1 MTSIENFFFE
11 LLQVAIGC
19 RSKLSAVPTK
29 EEWVTLLEVSVKQSL
44 AGITFAG
51 VERLPKEQWPEKE
64 IVFQWMAITAQIEQQ
79 NVKTTEVCLQL
90 VKRVEA
96 DGFKTCI
103 LKGQSNY
110 AYYSKELKNKRS
122 CGDIDIWALPK
133 LRGESLKFNDG
144 LKKTIL
150 YVRKINPEGEALY
163 HHIDYGMYNGTEVEV
178 HFLPSFMFNPIHNHR
193 LQKWF
198 NKMAD
203 GGWQMAELPDE
214 RGCIP
219 VPSVE
224 FNIIFQLSHIYNH
237 VLHEGIGLRQMVD
250 YYYVL
255 KKFRDESL
263 ELKDSAKSIELE
275 NTLKSLGL
283 WRFAGAVM
291 YVMRE
296 VFALESQCM
305 IAPVDEKRGKI
316 ILSEI
321 FKGGNFGKYD
331 ADNIKAN
338 NRLRKNIQ
346 RIKRDF
352 RMMRYFPSECLWEPV
367 FRVYHFFWRMR
378 YN

>member
-1 MTSIENFFFE
+1 MTSEQQKFLEILRYCIDNVEHIPSE
-11 LLQVAIGC
+11 LEKIDWSSFLKFAKEQAIVG
-19 RSKLSAVPTK
+19 V
-29 EEWVTLLEVSVKQSL
+29 VYG
-44 AGITFAG
+44 GI
-51 VERLPKEQWPEKE
+51 ERLGKDVNIPFNVLMEWIGYAQVIESQNKLVNKGCAN
-64 IVFQWMAITAQIEQQ
+64 IVTSFQKDRFE
-79 NVKTTEVCLQL
+79 
-90 VKRVEA
+90 
-96 DGFKTCI
+96 TCI
-103 LKGQSNY
+103 LKGQGNALMY
-110 AYYSKELKNKRS
+110 PNPYSRTP
-122 CGDIDIWALPK
+122 GDIDIWVRPK
-133 LRGESLKFNDG
+133 TKGRC
-144 LKKTIL
+144 KKDDVRRTIE
-150 YVRKINPEGEALY
+150 YIKGINPKGKVCY
-163 HHIDYGMYNGTEVEV
+163 HHIDYGLYKGIEVEV
-178 HFLPSFMFNPIHNHR
+178 HFRPSFMFNPIHNNQ

-237 VLHEGIGLRQMVD
+237 VLHEGIGLRQMMD

-255 KKFRDESL
+255 KRIEDPLRLPLYKGRNL
-263 ELKDSAKSIELE
+263 EEALKY
-275 NTLKSLGL
+275 LGL
-283 WRFAGAVM
+283 WKFAGAVM

-321 FKGGNFGKYD
+321 LKGGNFGKYD

>member
-79 NVKTTEVCLQL
+79 NVKTTEVCQQL

-122 CGDIDIWALPK
+122 CGDIDIWVLPK
-133 LRGESLKFNDG
+133 LRGESLRFNDG

-178 HFLPSFMFNPIHNHR
+178 HFRPSFMFNPIYNNR

-214 RGCIP
+214 RGRIP

-275 NTLKSLGL
+275 NTLKYLGL
-283 WRFAGAVM
+283 WKFAGAVM
-291 YVMRE
+291 YVMQE

-305 IAPVDEKRGKI
+305 IVPVDEKRGKI

-321 FKGGNFGKYD
+321 LKGGNFGKYD

-352 RMMRYFPSECLWEPV
+352 RMMQYFTSECLWEPV
-367 FRVYHFFWRMR
+367 FRIYHFFWRMR

>member
-1 MTSIENFFFE
+1 MIELQFLRNCLGIFQPLPQFDDEQWESIYDFC
-11 LLQVAIGC
+11 L
-19 RSKLSAVPTK
+19 
-29 EEWVTLLEVSVKQSL
+29 KQSL
-44 AGITFAG
+44 VGLGFYGI
-51 VERLPKEQWPEKE
+51 ERISQKPPKELLLQWFALNE
-64 IVFQWMAITAQIEQQ
+64 QIKQRNILVNSQ
-79 NVKTTEVCLQL
+79 CLEL
-90 VKRVEA
+90 GDMFAEA
-96 DGFKTCI
+96 GFETCI
-103 LKGQSNY
+103 LKGQGNALMY
-110 AYYSKELKNKRS
+110 PNPYSRTP
-122 CGDIDIWALPK
+122 GDIDIWVRPK
-133 LRGESLKFNDG
+133 TKGRC
-144 LKKTIL
+144 KKDDVRRTIE
-150 YVRKINPEGEALY
+150 YIKGINPKGKVCY
-163 HHIDYGMYNGTEVEV
+163 HHIDYGLYKGIEVEV
-178 HFLPSFMFNPIHNHR
+178 HFRPSFMFNPIHNNR

-250 YYYVL
+250 YYVL

-263 ELKDSAKSIELE
+263 EFRDSAKSIELE
-275 NTLKSLGL
+275 ETLKYLGL

-321 FKGGNFGKYD
+321 LKGGNFGKYD

-367 FRVYHFFWRMR
+367 FRVYHFFWRLR

>member
-1 MTSIENFFFE
+1 MEELFLEFIRYCVNEKAALPEDIGKMDWAGLFRFCQEQAIAGVVFE
-11 LLQVAIGC
+11 GLKVHAEGLKIPKEVLLQWFA
-19 RSKLSAVPTK
+19 LS
-29 EEWVTLLEVSVKQSL
+29 EQINQRNMLLNKRC
-44 AGITFAG
+44 
-51 VERLPKEQWPEKE
+51 VEL
-64 IVFQWMAITAQIEQQ
+64 
-79 NVKTTEVCLQL
+79 TEMLR
-90 VKRVEA
+90 K
-96 DGFKTCI
+96 DGFQCCI

-110 AYYSKELKNKRS
+110 AYYPKELKNRRT
-122 CGDIDIWALPK
+122 CGDVDIWALPK
-133 LRGESLKFNDG
+133 LRGESLEFNNG

-150 YVRKINPEGEALY
+150 YVRNINPEGEALY
-163 HHIDYGMYNGTEVEV
+163 HHIDYGLYKGTEVEV
-178 HFLPSFMFNPIHNHR
+178 HFRPSFMFNPIHNHR

-203 GGWQMAELPDE
+203 GGWQMAELPDKGG
-214 RGCIP
+214 RIP

-263 ELKDSAKSIELE
+263 EFKDSAKSIELE
-275 NTLKSLGL
+275 NTLKYLGL

-321 FKGGNFGKYD
+321 LKGGNFGKYD
-331 ADNIKAN
+331 ADNIEAN
-338 NRLRKNIQ
+338 NRLRKNIL

-352 RMMRYFPSECLWEPV
+352 RMMQYFTSECLWEPV
-367 FRVYHFFWRMR
+367 FRVYHFFWRIR